1 MRKGIKAP
9 EIWAESCQD
18 IFVSFEADTFDH
30 QHAVTQEPLNPLLLQ
45 LLQQVGAVAGEGI
58 HGHSASDHL
67 GANSYISKLA
77 EDAQIRNINK
87 IFQLWGI

>member
-1 MRKGIKAP
+1 MNAP
-9 EIWAESCQD
+9 EIRAESCQD

-45 LLQQVGAVAGEGI
+45 LLQQVGAVAGEGV

-67 GANSYISKLA
+67 GANSSNSKLA
-77 EDAQIRNINK
+77 EGAQIRNNNT
-87 IFQLWGI
+87 IFQQ